1 MENRVTNLIMVSNQV
16 SFPFLHNVLFF
27 LDLITFWLFFG
38 LLRFIIDMSPIEPQP
53 FSPIAKISWYVEI
66 ENMFYQISLV
76 ERGFLKAPLT
86 CSKLNWSCDLT
97 RTFLVGFLLVIDLC
111 FLDSSSYFSLNL
123 LPCFGGALSPKTSE
137 KYCLGVNF
145 WDFSYKKC
153 FIVFPWW
160 FVCLIA
166 SITPHPVFR
175 PFKWWKNFKP
185 SWAGICWGD
194 CAY

>member
-1 MENRVTNLIMVSNQV
+1 
-16 SFPFLHNVLFF
+16 
-27 LDLITFWLFFG
+27 
-38 LLRFIIDMSPIEPQP
+38 MSPIEPQP

-66 ENMFYQISLV
+66 ESMFYQIRLV

-123 LPCFGGALSPKTSE
+123 LPCFGGALSPTTSE

-145 WDFSYKKC
+145 WDLVYKKC
-153 FIVFPWW
+153 FVVFPWW

-166 SITPHPVFR
+166 SITPHPCIQTLQVVKELQTKLGR
-175 PFKWWKNFKP
+175 DLLRGLCILEEESGK
-185 SWAGICWGD
+185 
-194 CAY
+194 YL